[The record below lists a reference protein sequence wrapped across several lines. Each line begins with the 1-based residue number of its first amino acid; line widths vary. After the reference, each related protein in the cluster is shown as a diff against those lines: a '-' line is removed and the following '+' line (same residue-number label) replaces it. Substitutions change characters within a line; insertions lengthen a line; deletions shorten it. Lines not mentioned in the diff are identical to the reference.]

1 MAVSFLILALSIA
14 LVVGGILSI
23 FMFFGFLA
31 GLPYVPTKQKTVERI
46 GEFSAVQ
53 PAEKVADLGSGDGRI
68 LIEFAKRGVEA
79 HGYEINPL
87 LVWHSRRNIRAREL
101 QDKAFVHY
109 KNFWKQDFSSYDVI
123 VIYGIGYI
131 MKKLEGKLAKELKPG
146 ARIISSAFEFPKWKA
161 TISDNGLFLYDN
173 PDTNLPK

>member
-1 MAVSFLILALSIA
+1 MAISFLILAVSIVV
-14 LVVGGILSI
+14 VVGCILGV
-23 FMFFGFLA
+23 FMFLGFLA
-31 GLPYVPTKQKTVERI
+31 GLPYVPTKQKTVEKI
-46 GEFSAVQ
+46 VELSAVL
-53 PAEKVADLGSGDGRI
+53 PGEKIADLGSGDGRI
-68 LIEFAKRGVEA
+68 LIEFAKKGIEA

-87 LVWHSRRNIRAREL
+87 LVWHSRRNIRKNGL

-131 MKKLEGKLAKELKPG
+131 MKKLEEKLAKELKSG

-161 TISDNGLFLYDN
+161 RISGNGLFLYDN
-173 PDTNLPK
+173 PDANLPK